1 MNEKR
6 KPGGR
11 NGECRRKGSRENHV
25 PRAGRRQNRPGPGVW
40 LLDGFGENGRPK
52 SDDNLYSPPG
62 FTIRVSSPGSLHCT
76 PLPVEGARAAAPGG
90 VPVTLTRCS
99 IRRGP
104 FAPAERAPDG
114 LSNMPAGHYGTYT
127 ASFTLNGTKH
137 ETAARQPGLE
147 DVIRPAASVTGAPS
161 GGSITAGGSREPS
174 TDRQAGQN
182 IQFI

>member
-1 MNEKR
+1 MGSVGGKG
-6 KPGGR
+6 PGR
-11 NGECRRKGSRENHV
+11 IMYQE
-25 PRAGRRQNRPGPGVW
+25 RAAGKTVQDQGVW

-76 PLPVEGARAAAPGG
+76 PLPVEGACAAAPGG

-114 LSNMPAGHYGTYT
+114 LSNMPAG
-127 ASFTLNGTKH
+127 LD
-137 ETAARQPGLE
+137 Q
-147 DVIRPAASVTGAPS
+147 
-161 GGSITAGGSREPS
+161 
-174 TDRQAGQN
+174 
-182 IQFI
+182 